1 MSRKKASRPRARD
14 SQATRSAILAAAR
27 SRFAQDGYERA
38 TIRAIAA
45 DAGIDP
51 ALVIRYFESKEK
63 LFATAADFDLKLPDL
78 SAIPDSE
85 IGTALVSH
93 FVQRW
98 EQDDTFLALL
108 RAAISHE
115 AADERVRS
123 VFRDQVAPAIAALS
137 TSDPKQAPVRAA
149 LVSSQLLG
157 MAFCRFV
164 LGVPALVKMSRSELI
179 AWMGPTIQ
187 RYVTGQAPSGDGRTD
202 FAVLSVEA
210 PGVEPGSEGRRKGRL
225 RV

>member
-1 MSRKKASRPRARD
+1 MSRKKASRPRPRD

-27 SRFAQDGYERA
+27 GRFARDGYERA

-45 DAGIDP
+45 DAEIDP

-137 TSDPKQAPVRAA
+137 TNDPRQAPVRAA

-164 LGVPALVKMSRSELI
+164 LRVPALVKMSRSELV
-179 AWMGPTIQ
+179 AWIGPTIQ

-202 FAVLSVEA
+202 
-210 PGVEPGSEGRRKGRL
+210 
-225 RV
+225 